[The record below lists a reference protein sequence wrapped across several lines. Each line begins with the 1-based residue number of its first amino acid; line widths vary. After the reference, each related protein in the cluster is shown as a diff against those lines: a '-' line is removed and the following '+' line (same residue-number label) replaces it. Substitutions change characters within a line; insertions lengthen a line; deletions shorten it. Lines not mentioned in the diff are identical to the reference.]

1 MRIKVKQ
8 KLLGNML
15 SDGSF
20 NFVYVDDI
28 SPKLFKTITG
38 LDIANHFVWTGKGP
52 KEQTE
57 ITSFIVRFNKHRQ
70 V

>member
-8 KLLGNML
+8 KLLGTIL

-20 NFVYVDDI
+20 HFVVDDNI
-28 SPKLFKTITG
+28 LPKLFKTMTD
-38 LDIANHFVWTGKGP
+38 LDPANHFVWTGKGP

-57 ITSFIVRFNKHRQ
+57 ITSFILRFNRQ
-70 V
+70 VSI

>member
-1 MRIKVKQ
+1 MRVKVKR
-8 KLLGNML
+8 KVSGNIL

-20 NFVYVDDI
+20 CFAYKDNI
-28 SPKLFKTITG
+28 LPELFKTIT
-38 LDIANHFVWTGKGP
+38 LDITNHFVWTGKGP

-57 ITSFIVRFNKHRQ
+57 ITSFVVRFNKQ

>member
-8 KLLGNML
+8 NLLGHIL

-20 NFVYVDDI
+20 RFAYEDNI
-28 SPKLFKTITG
+28 LPKLFKIIT

-57 ITSFIVRFNKHRQ
+57 ITSFVERFNKQ

>member
-1 MRIKVKQ
+1 MKLKVKRR
-8 KLLGNML
+8 LLGNIL

-20 NFVYVDDI
+20 RFAYEDDI
-28 SPKLFKTITG
+28 LPKLFKTKTY

-57 ITSFIVRFNKHRQ
+57 ITSFVVRFNK
-70 V
+70 

>member
-8 KLLGNML
+8 KLLGNIL

-28 SPKLFKTITG
+28 SPKLFKIITG

-57 ITSFIVRFNKHRQ
+57 ITSFIARFNKRRP